1 MHTPGHV
8 LLNLSLLG
16 SMTGFESAVIAGSV
30 LPDIPIVILY
40 LRERLRG
47 TPTEIIWSECYQRR
61 NWLAIIHLAHSIPVA
76 LLGICVGWMFSLRPL
91 LDFFVSMLCHALC
104 DFPVHVHDAH
114 RHFFPLSNYR
124 FISPWSYWDV
134 RYHGRTVA
142 LLEAA
147 LVVGCAIHLFLHSQT
162 RFASVPK
169 PLLGLMLGGVVVWY
183 AQNYYRNH
191 LRA

>member
-30 LPDIPIVILY
+30 IPDVPIVVLY

-47 TPTEIIWSECYQRR
+47 TPTEVIWSECYQRPH
-61 NWLAIIHLAHSIPVA
+61 WLAIIHFAHSIPVA
-76 LLGICVGWMFSLRPL
+76 VLGIVVCWLLGVRPL

-104 DFPVHVHDAH
+104 DFPLHVHDAH
-114 RHFFPLSNYR
+114 RHFFPISNYR
-124 FISPWSYWDV
+124 FISPISYWDV

-142 LLEAA
+142 LLECV
-147 LVVGCAIHLFLHSQT
+147 LVLACAVHLFLQHNSRIPT
-162 RFASVPK
+162 TSSVGLAV
-169 PLLGLMLGGVVVWY
+169 LLGSIVVWY
-183 AQNYYRNH
+183 LQNYYRSF